1 MANTIWGYAD
11 CALYTLNPAHHVTAE
26 IARTGEPGPAD
37 GITGLWV
44 LGLWTD
50 YGEGIAL
57 QGSIAEFQHFL
68 RLVIEHVARET
79 QQEGLPDALNELAR
93 VRARRETL
101 LANNPSAED
110 LEAAAGYELAE
121 LDLLRWIAQ
130 ATSELIDH
138 QP

>member
-11 CALYTLNPAHHVTAE
+11 CAIYTLNPAHHMTAE
-26 IARTGEPGPAD
+26 IARIGEPGPAD
-37 GITGLWV
+37 GITGPWV

-50 YGEGIAL
+50 YGDGIAL
-57 QGSIAEFQHFL
+57 QGSTAELQHFL

-79 QQEGLPDALNELAR
+79 QREGLPDALNELAR
-93 VRARRETL
+93 VRARREEL

-110 LEAAAGYELAE
+110 LKTAAGYELAE

>member
-11 CALYTLNPAHHVTAE
+11 CAIYTLNPAHHMTAE
-26 IARTGEPGPAD
+26 IARIGEPGPAD